1 MSSVTSEMDPL
12 SQSTELLLEKYKR
25 QLNHRLQ
32 ELLRTEETFV
42 EKNLREIVEGYYS
55 IMEETKISDEG
66 RVKIPADLLGGKDR
80 IIFGNIRDIYDLH
93 KK

>member
-1 MSSVTSEMDPL
+1 MDPA
-12 SQSTELLLEKYKR
+12 SGCPEVLLEKYR
-25 QLNHRLQ
+25 SQLEHRLQ

-42 EKNLREIVEGYYS
+42 ERNLREIVEGYYS
-55 IMEETKISDEG
+55 VMEDTKVSDEG
-66 RVKIPADLLGGKDR
+66 RVKIPADLLHGKDR

>member
-12 SQSTELLLEKYKR
+12 SHSSEVLLEKYQR

-32 ELLRTEETFV
+32 ELLATEATFV
-42 EKNLREIVEGYYS
+42 EKNLNEIVEGYYAY
-55 IMEETKISDEG
+55 MEETKLSDEG
-66 RVKIPADLLGGKDR
+66 MIKIPQDLLGGKDR
-80 IIFGNIRDIYDLH
+80 IIFGNIRDIHDLH